1 MRVLSENINDDNG
14 GHMSKELQPVNS
26 KAINLKDIDPSNT
39 GACDKEKCLLD
50 TTKFSRE
57 LSVLQESMY
66 AAQSNGVLI
75 VLQGMD
81 TSGKDGTVSHV
92 FSSVNPQGCAVA
104 SFKVPTPQEALHD
117 FLWRAHAHTPSRGQ
131 ITIFNRSHYEDVL
144 VTRVHKLVDKKV
156 CEQRYEHI
164 RNFEKLLTDNNTIIL
179 KFFLHIGKDEQKER
193 LLAREQDASKA
204 WKLSSGDWEE
214 RKFWDEYQTA
224 YEDAIAATSTK
235 NAPWYIIPADHK
247 WYRNYIIGKT
257 LVETLSEYKDEWQD
271 ALAAM
276 GKARLKELEVM
287 RSGKTNGS

>member
-1 MRVLSENINDDNG
+1 MIVDDVETNIFALSCYLET
-14 GHMSKELQPVNS
+14 L
-26 KAINLKDIDPSNT
+26 DIDVIVAKNGEEAIKLLEDGASPGIILLDMMMPVMDGYETLKILKRSNRLKEIPVIAVT
-39 GACDKEKCLLD
+39 ARAMKGDKEKCLVD
-50 TTKFSRE
+50 TEKFSRE
-57 LSVLQESMY
+57 LSILQESMY

-144 VTRVHKLVDKKV
+144 VTRVHKMVDKKV

-164 RNFEKLLTDNNTIIL
+164 RNFENLLADNNTIIL

-193 LLAREQDASKA
+193 LLAREQD
-204 WKLSSGDWEE
+204 
-214 RKFWDEYQTA
+214 
-224 YEDAIAATSTK
+224 TS
-235 NAPWYIIPADHK
+235 
-247 WYRNYIIGKT
+247 
-257 LVETLSEYKDEWQD
+257 
-271 ALAAM
+271 
-276 GKARLKELEVM
+276 
-287 RSGKTNGS
+287 